1 MTLEISPLPNALLG
15 QCGDLGSRAQ
25 GLSRKLKLCFLAN
38 ANSSHTAKWVNYFCS
53 KGHEVHLLS
62 FDAGRDIAPEVF
74 VHILK
79 SQLGPSLRY
88 FLAARQVRDIIKE
101 IRPDLLHAHYAS
113 GYGTLGRLAEFHP
126 YALSVWG
133 SDVFAVPF
141 RSPFHKRL
149 VERNLASA
157 DQVCSTSQFMADHTR
172 QYCDR
177 PITVT
182 PFGVDCERFRP
193 LEARSCSLNEFVV
206 GTVKNLESA
215 SGVELLIRSFAIAA
229 GKYRS
234 GEKLRLVIA
243 GEGVLRKPLERLT
256 DDLGIQSQT
265 TFLGFVPHGK
275 VPELLGTFSVFAML
289 SLRESFGVAVLEAS
303 SCGVPVIVTNIGGL
317 SEVVQDGITGMVV
330 PPRDPEAAAA
340 ALCTLAEDAGLRRK
354 LGAGGREFVLREY
367 EWSENATR
375 MEQVYK
381 AVLNH

>member
-1 MTLEISPLPNALLG
+1 
-15 QCGDLGSRAQ
+15 
-25 GLSRKLKLCFLAN
+25 
-38 ANSSHTAKWVNYFCS
+38 
-53 KGHEVHLLS
+53 
-62 FDAGRDIAPEVF
+62 
-74 VHILK
+74 
-79 SQLGPSLRY
+79 
-88 FLAARQVRDIIKE
+88 
-101 IRPDLLHAHYAS
+101 
-113 GYGTLGRLAEFHP
+113 
-126 YALSVWG
+126 
-133 SDVFAVPF
+133 
-141 RSPFHKRL
+141 
-149 VERNLASA
+149 
-157 DQVCSTSQFMADHTR
+157 MADHTR

-289 SLRESFGVAVLEAS
+289 SLRESSVSRFSKHQVAGFRYSDEYWRALRGCS
-303 SCGVPVIVTNIGGL
+303 GRDYGDGGSL
-317 SEVVQDGITGMVV
+317 RETRRLRLPHFV
-330 PPRDPEAAAA
+330 RW
-340 ALCTLAEDAGLRRK
+340 LRRGLRP
-354 LGAGGREFVLREY
+354 
-367 EWSENATR
+367 
-375 MEQVYK
+375 
-381 AVLNH
+381 